1 MKQILKKIFN
11 IILRVIAAS
20 ALCGFLVLP
29 FLHSIIDKD
38 IAKWIWYPTSVVLLI
53 CLFIPNK
60 KMKEQPKFVR
70 IASSGGIVQL
80 LFIISGVFVI
90 NYYDTRYNWYWFA
103 FSILALSIPIGCVT
117 FKVWAESRNTYTDEQ
132 VKTAK
137 IRLAKYMLFY
147 WFLDLFYMACFNQW
161 LLWQFIFGGLAMLIV
176 FYSLTVA
183 FLSETKTNK
192 WLLLS
197 DFILGMALTIYL
209 IYIIPNVNLQSIV
222 IPIISAVYGG
232 LLTLVGVAWTIK
244 KSNNDRRMEEQQ
256 KAKPIVFICNPETTS
271 INKEELIRGVLHSKR
286 SIGTLKNAAEEESAF
301 TLPQIIISNSDY
313 SHVAIR
319 GFRVNN
325 DYHIYDYGQILTK
338 NKICYLKSDFRFEYK
353 GRIEYVA
360 ILLQDMLDNI
370 YELELNFTIIKPEK
384 DKVITINSGIE
395 TKMTTL
401 FLNGKAI

>member
-1 MKQILKKIFN
+1 M
-11 IILRVIAAS
+11 RVIAAI

-38 IAKWIWYPTSVVLLI
+38 IAKWIWYPALVVLLI

-60 KMKEQPKFVR
+60 KMKEHPKFVQ
-70 IASSGGIVQL
+70 IASSGGVVQL
-80 LFIISGVFVI
+80 LFVISGIFVI
-90 NYYDTRYNWYWFA
+90 NYYHTRYNWYWFA
-103 FSILALSIPIGCVT
+103 FSIIALSIPIGCVT
-117 FKVWAESRNTYTDEQ
+117 FKVWAESKNTYTGEQ
-132 VKTAK
+132 VKTAN

-147 WFLDLFYMACFNQW
+147 WLLDLFYMACFNQW
-161 LLWQFIFGGLAMLIV
+161 LVWQFLFGGLAMLIV

-183 FLSETKTNK
+183 FLSENKTNK

-197 DFILGMALTIYL
+197 DFILGIVLTIYL
-209 IYIIPNVNLQSIV
+209 IYIIPNANLQSIV
-222 IPIISAVYGG
+222 IPVISAVYGG

-271 INKEELIRGVLHSKR
+271 INKEELIRGILHSKR
-286 SIGTLKNAAEEESAF
+286 SIGTLKNASEEKSAF
-301 TLPQIIISNSDY
+301 MLSEIIISNSDY

-338 NKICYLKSDFRFEYK
+338 NKTFYLKSDFRFDYK
-353 GRIEYVA
+353 SKIEYVA

-384 DKVITINSGIE
+384 DKVIRINSGIE
-395 TKMTTL
+395 TKKTTL
-401 FLNGKAI
+401 PLNSKEI